1 MGQVI
6 NLLTDFEEEKV
17 VVTAKIVK
25 PPKGSRVPLT
35 PEQEQGV
42 VKMYKNGAKVEDIKE
57 KFKIATG
64 RVYRILRRNN
74 VERRLPQYSSEGVS
88 RMLTLTD
95 WEKKNIVDDYIRK
108 VPILVIMDRYG
119 INKPTLYYVLD
130 ERQIVRQTE
139 KDEDAPQ
146 TAPNKAFI
154 SGAGIEEGD
163 KKAEVDSYIQDRT
176 LYIRV
181 HKSKKEIDKV
191 QIEYLK

>member
-17 VVTAKIVK
+17 VVTDKIMK

-108 VPILVIMDRYG
+108 VPILEIMGKYG

-139 KDEDAPQ
+139 KDDEEEVQVAP
-146 TAPNKAFI
+146 TKAYAI
-154 SGAGIEEGD
+154 GQATTN
-163 KKAEVDSYIQDRT
+163 EVDSYIQDRT

>member
-17 VVTAKIVK
+17 VVTDKIVK

-139 KDEDAPQ
+139 KDDEEEVQVSP
-146 TAPNKAFI
+146 TKAFT
-154 SGAGIEEGD
+154 SGQATTN
-163 KKAEVDSYIQDRT
+163 EVDSYIQDRT

>member
-17 VVTAKIVK
+17 VVTDKITK

-139 KDEDAPQ
+139 KDDEEEVQVAP
-146 TAPNKAFI
+146 TKAYAI
-154 SGAGIEEGD
+154 GQATTN
-163 KKAEVDSYIQDRT
+163 EVDSYIQDRT

>member
-17 VVTAKIVK
+17 VVTDKIVK

-108 VPILVIMDRYG
+108 VPILEIMGKYG

-130 ERQIVRQTE
+130 ERQITRQTE
-139 KDEDAPQ
+139 KDDEEEVQVSP
-146 TAPNKAFI
+146 TKAFT
-154 SGAGIEEGD
+154 SGQAAINEI
-163 KKAEVDSYIQDRT
+163 DSYIQDRT

>member
-1 MGQVI
+1 MGQAI

-17 VVTAKIVK
+17 VVTDKIVK

-139 KDEDAPQ
+139 KDDEEEVQVSP
-146 TAPNKAFI
+146 TKVFT
-154 SGAGIEEGD
+154 SGQATTN
-163 KKAEVDSYIQDRT
+163 EVDSYIQDRT

>member
-17 VVTAKIVK
+17 VVTDKIVK

-139 KDEDAPQ
+139 KDDEEEVQVSPA
-146 TAPNKAFI
+146 KAFAI
-154 SGAGIEEGD
+154 GQATIN
-163 KKAEVDSYIQDRT
+163 EVDSYIQDRT

>member
-17 VVTAKIVK
+17 VVTDKIVK

-108 VPILVIMDRYG
+108 VPILEIMGKYG

-139 KDEDAPQ
+139 KDDEEEVQVAP
-146 TAPNKAFI
+146 TKAYAI
-154 SGAGIEEGD
+154 GQAVT
-163 KKAEVDSYIQDRT
+163 KEVDSYIQDRT